1 MPALADLAD
10 QPFELLKA
18 LEARAR
24 AVSADNR
31 SGLDAEGEWVGLG
44 FRIGELKLVAAREEI
59 RELMPYPGAHRLP
72 QSKDWLLGVANVRGQ
87 LLPITDLKGFL
98 DGGATSLSRS
108 SRVLA
113 VDHDEIP
120 AGLLVDEVYGFRR
133 FHEADGGEFEAGALP
148 AVGQWLRG
156 GWHRGEEAWGIID
169 LRALI
174 ESSAFL
180 QAAR

>member
-24 AVSADNR
+24 AVAADHR
-31 SGLDAEGEWVGLG
+31 TGLGADDEWVGLG

-59 RELMPYPGAHRLP
+59 RELMPYPGSHRLP

-87 LLPITDLKGFL
+87 LLPITDLKAFL
-98 DGGATSLSRS
+98 NGSATSISRS

-113 VDHDEIP
+113 VDHAEIP

-133 FHEADGGEFEAGALP
+133 FHDSDGGDFETGSLP
-148 AVGQWLRG
+148 AVAQWLRG
-156 GWHRGEEAWGIID
+156 GWRRGEEAWGIID

-174 ESSAFL
+174 ESPAFL